1 MMEIKTTDAII
12 DSEHIY
18 HALYLPGYIKRL
30 EKALTNHEYGNG
42 YVYKDEIE
50 IRNLLSAAK
59 TQLHQALDAIQDII
73 NSVNVANLPAKHAN
87 LALRDAIRYLDGRY
101 CNYNEDAVGLFF
113 AVDILPHLE
122 KESIWAYLE
131 VIPEGWVVRDLR
143 IEPAS
148 EPGYEIH
155 CGRIVRSFGT
165 HITWS
170 GYEHLPK

>member
-1 MMEIKTTDAII
+1 MMEIKTTDAFICRA
-12 DSEHIY
+12 HIY

-42 YVYKDEIE
+42 YVYKD
-50 IRNLLSAAK
+50 
-59 TQLHQALDAIQDII
+59 
-73 NSVNVANLPAKHAN
+73 
-87 LALRDAIRYLDGRY
+87 
-101 CNYNEDAVGLFF
+101 AVGLFF

-131 VIPEGWVVRDLR
+131 VIPEEWVVRDLR

-148 EPGYEIH
+148 EPGHEIH
-155 CGRIVRSFGT
+155 CGRVVRSFGT

-170 GYEHLPK
+170 GYEHLPKQPSITFIGKPLHW